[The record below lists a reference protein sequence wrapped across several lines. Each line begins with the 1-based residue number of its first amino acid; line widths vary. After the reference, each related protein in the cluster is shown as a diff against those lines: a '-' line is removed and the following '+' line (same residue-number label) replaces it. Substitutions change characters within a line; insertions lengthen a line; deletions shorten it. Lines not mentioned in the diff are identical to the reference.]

1 MNSNA
6 PSLVLLAGDRGGTDP
21 LAVYHGVSSKALV
34 PIDGEPIIL
43 RVMRTLEESTFR
55 ERLLIGP
62 RRETLD
68 GAPELRAQIDAQG
81 WRWLP
86 PAASPAASVATA
98 LTQVE
103 HAAGVLVTTAD
114 HGLLSASLV
123 DEFRTAATAT
133 GAALAIGFVRHRDVM
148 TAFPNGRRT
157 GWGFA
162 DDRYCGCNLYFF
174 ARTEAKAVAELW
186 CTLESERKKPWK
198 VIRLLGAGALLKFLT
213 RRLTLSDAL
222 GLLGA
227 RAGADIAPVLLSNPA
242 AAIDVDSI
250 ADWQLVDRLIRAG

>member
-1 MNSNA
+1 MSSA
-6 PSLVLLAGDRGGTDP
+6 VPSLVLLAGDRGATDP

-43 RVMRTLEESTFR
+43 RVMRTLEESTFS

-68 GAPELRAQIDAQG
+68 RTPELRAHIDAQG

-86 PAASPAASVATA
+86 PADSPAASVIKA
-98 LTQVE
+98 LAEVDNPD
-103 HAAGVLVTTAD
+103 GVLVTTAD
-114 HGLLSASLV
+114 HGLLTAALV
-123 DEFRTAATAT
+123 DEFRTAAIATA
-133 GAALAIGFVRHRDVM
+133 AAMAIGFVRHKDVM
-148 TAFPNGRRT
+148 TAFPGGRRT

-174 ARTEAKAVAELW
+174 ARAEAAAVMEFW
-186 CTLESERKKPWK
+186 RTIENERKKPWK
-198 VIRLLGAGALLKFLT
+198 VVRLLGAGALLKFVT

-222 GLLGA
+222 ALLGA
-227 RAGADIAPVLLSNPA
+227 RTGTDIGPILLSNPA
-242 AAIDVDSI
+242 AAIDVDSV
-250 ADWQLVDRLIRAG
+250 ADWRLVDGLVRAG